1 MQNLMLVIS
10 GRLLA
15 LTKCEIKYR
24 DNQTS
29 QVQQTPE
36 NTRIAAFGGSGQG
49 LWFSVMYNLHL
60 CRGPQIDSI
69 CGQYVEWGGQSSDP
83 TVTLAHR
90 SKINVGKH
98 PEYCQLE

>member
-1 MQNLMLVIS
+1 MQNLILVIS

-29 QVQQTPE
+29 QVEQTLE

-49 LWFSVMYNLHL
+49 LWFSVM
-60 CRGPQIDSI
+60 DSSFM
-69 CGQYVEWGGQSSDP
+69 QRPPD
-83 TVTLAHR
+83 
-90 SKINVGKH
+90 
-98 PEYCQLE
+98 